1 MIETHSYMV
10 AGYVAATVIYV
21 VYVATLWVGGRRL
34 RRRLRAG

>member
-1 MIETHSYMV
+1 MIETHSYMA

-21 VYVATLWVGGRRL
+21 AHVTTLWVRGRRL

>member
-1 MIETHSYMV
+1 MIDSRSYMV

-21 VYVATLWVGGRRL
+21 AYVATLWARARRL